1 MQIYVNLV
9 ETPFPTVLNVVPSIN
24 VHDVMKWFIEL
35 KIQENVY
42 VYKNILKTSKKYVLD
57 AKCHIVEL
65 VKLHK
70 CV

>member
-24 VHDVMKWFIEL
+24 VRDVMKWFIEL

-42 VYKNILKTSKKYVLD
+42 VCKNILKTSKKYV
-57 AKCHIVEL
+57 
-65 VKLHK
+65 
-70 CV
+70 